1 MHGLKLA
8 KRPFRC
14 REISAAISMQPLQQ
28 HWRPGCARSAQR
40 ECLDSKFTMMCMQA

>member
-14 REISAAISMQPLQQ
+14 RDISAAISVQPLRQ
-28 HWRPGCARSAQR
+28 HQRTGCARSAQR
-40 ECLDSKFTMMCMQA
+40 EFLDSEFTMMCTQ